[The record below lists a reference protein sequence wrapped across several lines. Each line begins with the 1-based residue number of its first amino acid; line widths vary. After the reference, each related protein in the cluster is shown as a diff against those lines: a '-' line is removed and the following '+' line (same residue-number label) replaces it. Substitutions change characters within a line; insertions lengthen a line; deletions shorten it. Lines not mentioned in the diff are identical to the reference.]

1 MKKFIIIFLLIAS
14 FGNAQLVSPDT
25 TIAYYVPNVFTPNGD
40 GLNDTFSA
48 VVINA
53 QYYCFWVIDR
63 NNNTLFYTTGD
74 SAWDGMC
81 NGLPRKGVFI
91 WKLIIIDK
99 RGKERVFFGHFTT
112 L

>member
-1 MKKFIIIFLLIAS
+1 MKKIIIIFLLIAS

-40 GLNDTFSA
+40 GLNDTFEP

-53 QYYCFWVIDR
+53 IYHCFYVIDR
-63 NNNTLFYTTGD
+63 NNNTLFYSTED
-74 SAWDGMC
+74 LAWDGTC
-81 NGLPRKGVFI
+81 NGIARRGVFI
-91 WKLIIIDK
+91 WKLIIVDK
-99 RGKERVFFGHFTT
+99 RKKEHVFYGHFTT